1 MVYKDV
7 KYTDY
12 NGNQV
17 TDRLHFNL
25 NQYEILKMDS
35 KYPEGLEEHILSV
48 VRSGD
53 KKKIMDWFEEFVCA
67 SYGIKS
73 EDGKRFIKSKDIAEA
88 FIQSEAFNSLFFE
101 FLSDQKA
108 MSDFFNAIIQ
118 QSDIDRAKLLQ
129 NMQNKA
135 DAPMVTPM

>member
-35 KYPEGLEEHILSV
+35 RYPEGLEEHILSV

-53 KKKIMDWFEEFVCA
+53 KRKIMEWFEEFVCA

-73 EDGKRFIKSKDIAEA
+73 EDGKRFIKSKEISEA

-108 MSDFFNAIIQ
+108 MSDFFNSIIQ

-129 NMQNKA
+129 NKA
-135 DAPMVTPM
+135 DAMITPVQ